1 MNITSF
7 KKKIIGKE
15 FSNDEL
21 ESILNILNNSGLSPM
36 VVKDKI
42 ILEKASRR
50 FLFAEKI
57 QFEKS
62 FILF

>member
-1 MNITSF
+1 MNIASF

-15 FSNDEL
+15 FANDEM
-21 ESILNILNNSGLSPM
+21 ESILNILTTTGLIPV

-42 ILEKASRR
+42 ILDKASRR

>member
-15 FSNDEL
+15 FANDEL
-21 ESILNILNNSGLSPM
+21 ESILNILTTTGLSP
-36 VVKDKI
+36 VVVEDKI
-42 ILEKASRR
+42 ILEEASRR

-57 QFEKS
+57 QFEES

>member
-1 MNITSF
+1 MNIASF

-15 FSNDEL
+15 FANDEM
-21 ESILNILNNSGLSPM
+21 ESILNILTTTGLIPV

-42 ILEKASRR
+42 ILKKASRR